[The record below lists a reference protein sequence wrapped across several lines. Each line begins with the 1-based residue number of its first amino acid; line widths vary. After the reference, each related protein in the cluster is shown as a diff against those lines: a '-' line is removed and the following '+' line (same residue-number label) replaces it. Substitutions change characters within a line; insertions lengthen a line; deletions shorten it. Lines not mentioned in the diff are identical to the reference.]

1 MTTAIKSLPA
11 ASTHTSHA
19 CSMRSMLSFLAVLIV
34 GGVSLSPCG
43 TQSSLPAFSPAASR
57 SSGMSTRLVSRTR
70 TPSFAAASARTLLW
84 YHHVAVAHRQPLM
97 RAALEANPNLS
108 QADAVALIRK
118 CMAVLFYRDARS
130 VNRVRRAPPCH
141 SRR

>member
-11 ASTHTSHA
+11 ASTHTSHV

-43 TQSSLPAFSPAASR
+43 TQSSLPVFSPAASR

-70 TPSFAAASARTLLW
+70 TPSSAVALARTSLW
-84 YHHVAVAHRQPLM
+84 YHRAAVAHRQPLM

-130 VNRVRRAPPCH
+130 VNRVRRAPRCH
-141 SRR
+141 SRW